1 MSFFGDLKIIC
12 NYMFKGSKDKICDI
26 TDKGVNNLIEIKDEL
41 ISSNIKGKKTLFDY
55 KYISEQDID
64 LHHLEEL
71 NRYKDLFALFG
82 YNKKGILY
90 LTDNVTV
97 NPKYRV
103 EPYISLSA
111 DTGYDV
117 YFIDE
122 LDSNFIKFKKLYSDD
137 GIFIGNNRIGNIEE
151 ISVELLKG
159 VSYKIE
165 EDDVCIGY
173 DFGSSGHIS
182 LKVGTTL
189 RRHKTSGTAYRYI
202 HENKLDIITNLC
214 RFKPNFAK
222 IIDTD
227 NELLEVNYFGDNSIP
242 KLLFDIVNDSLLFC
256 VFDTLCK
263 RTIIIKIKSVYFKLD
278 DNDDS
283 TEYVRLITFYDRDI
297 LLYANH
303 KCFLHDRKY

>member
-26 TDKGVNNLIEIKDEL
+26 TDKGVNNIIEIKDEL
-41 ISSNIKGKKTLFDY
+41 LSSNIKGKKTLFDY
-55 KYISEQDID
+55 KDISEQDID
-64 LHHLEEL
+64 IHHLGEL

-117 YFIDE
+117 YFYDDKNSGFVE
-122 LDSNFIKFKKLYSDD
+122 FRKLYSDK
-137 GIFIGNNRIGNIEE
+137 GKFIRNNRIGDIEE
-151 ISVELLKG
+151 ISVNLLKG

-189 RRHKTSGTAYRYI
+189 RRHKTSGTAYRDI
-202 HENKLDIITNLC
+202 HEKKLDIITNLC
-214 RFKPNFAK
+214 RYKPDFAK
-222 IIDTD
+222 IVDAD
-227 NELLEVNYFGDNSIP
+227 DELLGVNYFGANTKP

-256 VFDTLCK
+256 VFDTLYK
-263 RTIIIKIKSVYFKLD
+263 RTIITKIKSVYFKLD

-297 LLYANH
+297 LLYTNH